1 MKSVKRGVLE
11 CGDTILN
18 GRYKILTVM
27 HTGGMSNVYMVSD
40 SNLGKSWCLK
50 EIKKS
55 EAGKDQIEYKS
66 LIQEAN
72 IMKSL
77 NHSSIPRITTIEQ
90 DGDSIFIIMDY
101 VDGINMKTFLS
112 RKGRVD
118 QEVAVSWM
126 KQICQVMIYLH
137 NRKHPI
143 FYRDMKP
150 DNIIIQNDGNIKLID
165 CGISIVIREKGQK
178 IGRARGTKGYAAP
191 EQSKSDNVCDLRS
204 DIYGMGMTMYYML
217 TGLNPN
223 QIPRGRLKP
232 IRQIDSS
239 ISIGLENIVTK
250 CIQRDPNDRYQ
261 DCEELLYDLQNYQKL
276 DSNYRNKLRRKVN
289 VVFSLFLLS
298 IFILIT
304 SFIPLNMY
312 NAKER
317 EEYETLLSTAQQTGR
332 EEDYDAV
339 LEAKSTDIIPYEG
352 YIEAIKVD
360 GVFTKDEET
369 KLLNYLNPNLDSI
382 KGEKDYGK
390 LAYEMGKLYWFY
402 YQGSNEDDGILTSI
416 KWFSDAM
423 EADYEPELSSVY
435 YNLGKFKRDIS
446 ASITE
451 SEDGGMYG
459 DYFNNLLEAKK
470 DDNGELVNLQL
481 NLALAKCISTYAYNL
496 SSDGIT
502 YKEVTEQIK
511 DIKDFIK
518 NYTPTLD
525 RAKTSY
531 NSLVDT
537 AKNLSDKVDSIYKG
551 GEQ

>member
-118 QEVAVSWM
+118 QDVAVSWM

-165 CGISIVIREKGQK
+165 FGISIVIREKNQK
-178 IGRARGTKGYAAP
+178 IGRALGTKGYAAP

-369 KLLNYLNPNLDSI
+369 KLLNYLNPNLDNL

-518 NYTPTLD
+518 NYNPTLD

-531 NSLVDT
+531 NLLVDT

>member
-165 CGISIVIREKGQK
+165 FGISIVIREKNQK
-178 IGRARGTKGYAAP
+178 IGRALGTKGYAAP

-369 KLLNYLNPNLDSI
+369 KLLNYLNPNLDNL

-518 NYTPTLD
+518 NYNPTLD

-531 NSLVDT
+531 NLLVDT